1 MRYALIASSS
11 TAILAR
17 TQDLKG
23 VIHAQMAT
31 TMILLIRDATI
42 ATTTRLSHFA
52 ANVLAETNAHNAIQ
66 ATDWELQALQ
76 NKVNAW
82 RVMQINVRSVIRFQV
97 LACHVYQGFI

>member
-1 MRYALIASSS
+1 M
-11 TAILAR
+11 
-17 TQDLKG
+17 
-23 VIHAQMAT
+23 IHAQMAT